1 LSEKERVL
9 AGRYKVGELIGRG
22 GMADVFEGID
32 LRLGRKVAIKLLK
45 SDLASDESFESRFAK
60 EAQASAKMAHPTI
73 VRIYDAGEES
83 STDSNGSPIKTPFII
98 MEYVNGRLLRDIMHD
113 KKLSLQEAVDFA
125 KGVLSALEVSHKAG
139 IIHRD
144 IKASNIMIT
153 NDGKVKVM
161 DFGIARA
168 IADSSETQAHTAG
181 IVGTAQY
188 FSPEQARGEVVD
200 SRTDLYS
207 MGVLLYEMLAGRP
220 PFKGDTAVS
229 VAYQHVSEKVPAPSE
244 HNPEITP
251 ELDQVVLNALAKDRE
266 ERFQTAEEFREHLLA
281 AIRGESLPKTGFT
294 PKTTVVSEQQAMPTE
309 VIDSV
314 SADDFFKEI
323 GIEYAAGEQ
332 TTSITVRERVTKEL
346 PSPKL
351 LWGVG
356 SGVAVTLVG
365 LIIWL
370 VALGGVFSPIDSN
383 SATGVEVADVTG
395 ELFDDGS
402 KTLKDQGLVVQ
413 RVAEVNDSV
422 KEGLIIRTNPP
433 SGRKVPAGTTIEV
446 FVSSGKSESAVPLLA
461 GLTEA
466 QAKEA
471 LERAGLTL
479 GGITSVNSATIAKG
493 EVIESVPAANE
504 QVTEGTAVK
513 LLVSDGQVLVPS
525 VVGMG
530 ATDARRAMEGPD
542 VGFTAIVQPSA
553 TCASGGGTA
562 GTVIA
567 SQSIP
572 PGLANQ
578 KQSITLTLNCIPGA
592 VSYTITFDGNGADSG
607 SAPSN
612 ITGTGAKTLPNNG
625 TLAKT
630 GFTFGGWTIGGT
642 VYTAGASYTLSSNVT
657 ATAVWI
663 EIPAEDP

>member
-1 LSEKERVL
+1 MSEQERVL

-22 GMADVFEGID
+22 GMADVFEGVD

-83 STDSNGSPIKTPFII
+83 STDSNGSQIKTPFII

-113 KKLSLQEAVDFA
+113 KKLSLKEAVDFA

-153 NDGKVKVM
+153 NDGQVKVM

-229 VAYQHVSEKVPAPSE
+229 VAYQHVSEKVPLPSE

-281 AIRGESLPKTGFT
+281 AVRGESIPKTGFT
-294 PKTTVVSEQQAMPTE
+294 PKTTVVSEQKALPTE

-323 GIEYAAGEQ
+323 GIEYAAGEP
-332 TTSITVRERVTKEL
+332 TTSITVRERVAKDL

-370 VALGGVFSPIDSN
+370 VALGGAFSPIDSN
-383 SATGVEVADVTG
+383 SATGVEVADVAG
-395 ELFDDGS
+395 ELFADGS

-413 RVAEVNDSV
+413 RVAEVNNSV
-422 KEGLIIRTNPP
+422 KEGLIIRTDPP

-466 QAKEA
+466 EAKEA
-471 LERAGLTL
+471 LEKAGLTL

-504 QVTEGTAVK
+504 QVADGSAVK

-530 ATDARRAMEGPD
+530 ATDARRAMEGTD
-542 VGFTAIVQPSA
+542 VGFTAIVQPPA
-553 TCASGGGTA
+553 TCSSGGGTA

-572 PGLANQ
+572 PGLAAQ
-578 KQSITLTLNCIPGA
+578 MQTVTLTLNCIAGA
-592 VSYTITFDGNGADSG
+592 ATYTISFDANGADGG
-607 SAPSN
+607 SAPSS
-612 ITGTGAKTLPNNG
+612 ITGTGAKTLPNEG
-625 TLAKT
+625 TLTKT
-630 GFTFGGWTIGGT
+630 GFTFGGWTIGGD
-642 VYTAGASYTLSSNVT
+642 VYASGSSYTLSSNVT
-657 ATAVWI
+657 ATAVWV
-663 EIPAEDP
+663 AE